1 MHLRRDRSAHRRDDS
16 LPAEL
21 PRSGSTGQSVHA
33 PLVTR
38 VVRGQDHA
46 LVAPPRQPAAWRLV
60 NKYSDRLHRAPA
72 STPTTSACRY
82 RFIRSLLVTRRALLA
97 AAEAAVAGRD
107 SVTPEKKPSSRVA
120 ARKEL
125 ALTQLSTPRAI
136 ARVRGKALH
145 YDRAI
150 PLVAVAVPSLAQPVH
165 GRETCSGPVDV
176 PVLDD
181 ETGWNSTGTGSSR
194 SPTARCSR
202 WSSGASRWRSTARP
216 VSPVVPSSG

>member
-1 MHLRRDRSAHRRDDS
+1 M
-16 LPAEL
+16 
-21 PRSGSTGQSVHA
+21 
-33 PLVTR
+33 
-38 VVRGQDHA
+38 
-46 LVAPPRQPAAWRLV
+46 APPRQPAAWRLV
-60 NKYSDRLHRAPA
+60 NKSSDRLHRAPA

-150 PLVAVAVPSLAQPVH
+150 PLVAVAAPSLAQPVH

-181 ETGWNSTGTGSSR
+181 ETGMEFDWDRELPVSDRALQSLELRRIAMEKYGTAGQPGGAELRVMRGTLGSS
-194 SPTARCSR
+194 
-202 WSSGASRWRSTARP
+202 
-216 VSPVVPSSG
+216 